1 MVIGQIAQSKERTIL
16 FFGPLRNMQSVCRVK
31 MCFSENGNLHL
42 IHHETKSNLKG
53 LFLVRKIFIRCE
65 VAVPFD
71 QVIAG
76 FNRHLLEALSP
87 PLMKLRIHRYDGQS
101 VGDRFSM
108 QLGPE
113 LLHMRW
119 EGLVSAAGRTPGTF
133 WFEDVGVQLPFPL
146 KRWKHKHLVRKSGT
160 GTVIIDIVSFSTGN
174 SILDVLC
181 YPFLKGMFLARI
193 SKYQQYSFA

>member
-1 MVIGQIAQSKERTIL
+1 
-16 FFGPLRNMQSVCRVK
+16 
-31 MCFSENGNLHL
+31 
-42 IHHETKSNLKG
+42 
-53 LFLVRKIFIRCE
+53 
-65 VAVPFD
+65 VPFD

-87 PLMKLRIHRYDGQS
+87 PLMKLRILRYDGQS
-101 VGDRFSM
+101 LGDRFCM
-108 QLGPE
+108 QLGPK
-113 LLHMRW
+113 MFNIRW